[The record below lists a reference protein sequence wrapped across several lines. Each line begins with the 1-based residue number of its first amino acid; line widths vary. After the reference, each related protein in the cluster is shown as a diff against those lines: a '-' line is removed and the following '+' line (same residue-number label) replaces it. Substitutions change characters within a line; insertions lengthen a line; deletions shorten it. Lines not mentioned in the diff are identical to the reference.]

1 MRFFP
6 QLSTGAAGQFPL
18 RRRQVRRT
26 VVNETEDGR
35 RIKLADDAAGT
46 TEWDL
51 IFDGLS
57 GSEAAAMEQ
66 FFAGGEGLLGSFT
79 FLDPAAN
86 LLVWSEKLD
95 DAAWQPAPLLQITG
109 GIADPLGTQR
119 ATSLVNPAGAALKIE
134 QVLNAPEWFTYAL
147 SVYARSSGGS
157 RLRLIRSSGSSSEA
171 AVKDVA
177 PQWQRHVLS
186 GKFTGTGE
194 TVRFALEVE
203 PGGSVEVFG
212 LQAEAQPGASGYK
225 RTFSRGGVFAGA
237 RFGQDDIEITAEGVN
252 WSSFRTTVVAQG

>member
-6 QLSTGAAGQFPL
+6 QLSSGAAGQFPL

-35 RIKLADDAAGT
+35 RIKLADDAAGA
-46 TEWDL
+46 TEWEL
-51 IFDGLS
+51 VFGGLS
-57 GSEAAAMEQ
+57 DTEAAAIAQ
-66 FFAGGEGLLGSFT
+66 FFADGEGLLGGFT
-79 FLDPAAN
+79 FIDPAAN
-86 LLVWSEKLD
+86 LLAWSEKLD
-95 DAAWQPAPLLQITG
+95 DAAWQPAPLLQITS

-119 ATSLVNPAGAALKIE
+119 ATGLVNPAGAALKIE
-134 QVLNAPEWFTYAL
+134 QVLNAPEWFMYAL

-157 RLRLIRSSGSSSEA
+157 RLRLIRSGSSSESA
-171 AVKDVA
+171 LKDLT

-186 GKFTGTGE
+186 GKFTGIGE

-203 PGGSVEVFG
+203 AGGSVEVFG
-212 LQAEAQPGASGYK
+212 VQVEAQPGASGYK
-225 RTFSRGGVFAGA
+225 RTFSRSGMYANA

-252 WSSFRTTVVAQG
+252 WSSLRVAIVAQG

>member
-6 QLSTGAAGQFPL
+6 QLSSGAGGQFPL

-35 RIKLADDAAGT
+35 RIKLADDAAGS

-51 IFDGLS
+51 VFAGLK

-86 LLVWSEKLD
+86 LLAWSEKLD
-95 DAAWQPAPLLQITG
+95 DAAWQPAPLLQIAG

-119 ATSLVNPAGAALKIE
+119 ATSLVNPTGAALKIE
-134 QVLNAPEWFTYAL
+134 QVLNAPEWFVYAL

-157 RLRLIRSSGSSSEA
+157 RLRLVRSSGSSSEG
-171 AVKDVA
+171 AVKELTT
-177 PQWQRHVLS
+177 QWQRHVLP

-203 PGGSVEVFG
+203 AGGSVEVFG
-212 LQAEAQPGASGYK
+212 VQVEAQPGASGYK
-225 RTFSRGGVFAGA
+225 RTFSRGGVYPNS

-252 WSSFRTTVVAQG
+252 WSSMRVAIVALG